1 MNVTLGAYTIGS
13 IDDFKNLKEAKDFI
27 LERYPSLDEVFVEN
41 KLKPLFRNESKSNQS
56 DNPISKG
63 ATSHKASAKAGRGDN
78 AE

>member
-1 MNVTLGAYTIGS
+1 MITIGAYTIGG

-27 LERYPSLDEVFVEN
+27 LERYPTLDEVLVES

-56 DNPISKG
+56 DDPISKG
-63 ATSHKASAKAGRGDN
+63 ATSNKANAKAGRGGN